1 MSGGCAL
8 CGGQCRD
15 ADLRPLLT
23 ADLLWLWLQAA
34 DTADRR
40 GDPRLDEGTV
50 TIRAPEPARQRAAV
64 LGLVPGPPLMPG
76 QSRRVSLAALSAA
89 VRRHGPALT
98 PGAVAAH
105 AAGRQLAERAARRRA
120 RSQLENDID
129 GAITGWAA
137 SSPSPAAAA
146 ADRILPA
153 LRTAGW
159 IARLHAAPDP
169 AGLLRQALAVTDAL
183 PLPGETADR
192 RILANDASGNPHAL
206 DDGQPLAGLTLALL
220 AAAGAIPPARRPRAA
235 WAAAG
240 VTCDDLTG
248 GLIAVGLYPDGWH
261 LPPGT
266 AVTIPPR
273 ELARCRWQASPG
285 ASAWA
290 FVTENPSV
298 ASAATVLAETGTPV
312 RLLCTS
318 GTPSA
323 LEAAAVARL
332 TDAGWR
338 IAVRADFDAAGLAH
352 VTALLAAAPAAS
364 PWRMRKDDYEQS
376 LGRGAT
382 VPLPQVPDTPWDPFL
397 AAAMRARH
405 LATFEEALMPGL
417 LEDLRRGSAATAVP

>member
-1 MSGGCAL
+1 MTGGCGL

-23 ADLLWLWLQAA
+23 ADLLWLWQQAA

-64 LGLVPGPPLMPG
+64 LGLVPGPPLLPG
-76 QSRRVSLAALSAA
+76 QSRRVSLSVLAAA
-89 VRRHGPALT
+89 VRRHGPSLT

-105 AAGRQLAERAARRRA
+105 AAGRQLAVRAARQRA
-120 RSQLENDID
+120 RAELEDAVSGI
-129 GAITGWAA
+129 ITAWAA
-137 SSPSPAAAA
+137 ASTAPAATAGA
-146 ADRILPA
+146 RILPA

-159 IARLHAAPDP
+159 IARLDASSDP
-169 AGLLRQALAVTDAL
+169 AGLLRQALAVIDAL
-183 PLPGETADR
+183 PPPGQTADR
-192 RILANDASGNPHAL
+192 RILANDASRNPHAL

-220 AAAGAIPPARRPRAA
+220 AATGTIPPAQRPRAA
-235 WAAAG
+235 WAAVG
-240 VTCDDLTG
+240 VACDDLTG
-248 GLIAVGLYPDGWH
+248 GLIAVGLYPGGWH
-261 LPPGT
+261 LPPGV

-273 ELARCRWQASPG
+273 ELARCRWPASPH
-285 ASAWA
+285 STAWA

-298 ASAATVLAETGTPV
+298 ASAAAELAGTGTPV

-323 LEAAAVARL
+323 LEAAAIARL
-332 TDAGWR
+332 TEAGWH

-352 VTALLAAAPAAS
+352 VTTLLAAAPAAS
-364 PWRMRKDDYEQS
+364 PWRMRKGDYEES
-376 LGRGAT
+376 LTQGGT
-382 VPLPQVPDTPWDPFL
+382 VPLTEVPDTPWDPLL
-397 AAAMRARH
+397 ATAMRARR

-417 LEDLRRGSAATAVP
+417 LEDLGHGSPA